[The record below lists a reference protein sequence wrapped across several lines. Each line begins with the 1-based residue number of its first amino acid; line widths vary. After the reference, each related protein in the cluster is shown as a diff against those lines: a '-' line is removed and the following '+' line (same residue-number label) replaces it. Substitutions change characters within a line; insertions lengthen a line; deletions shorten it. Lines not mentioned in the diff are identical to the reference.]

1 MKICLLYSKED
12 FPIPQ
17 RRGFLRGVFSY
28 VARGDSL
35 FAEKQVPLQQADVL
49 VISAK
54 NLSEAAS
61 AAICNEAKKSVC
73 RAIFIDSENP
83 LDADI
88 LNRLSEGGFEVFS
101 PYSKKLPGGTIPVI
115 ETEISGGSLSE
126 YLESARVAFPR
137 FSVSVRRSAFEIA
150 LPADGK
156 TQRELSQKALRLL
169 ISSFEPDIFFS
180 PQLMCK
186 YFLINR
192 DRDSVRLIL
201 FDDAETV
208 SGKLRLAK
216 KHGASHAFLVYREIA
231 DIFDDI
237 SF

>member
-12 FPIPQ
+12 FPTHQ
-17 RRGFLRGVFSY
+17 RRGFLRGAFLE
-28 VARGDSL
+28 RNLPFG
-35 FAEKQVPLQQADVL
+35 QADIL
-49 VISAK
+49 VIPERVSTTEF
-54 NLSEAAS
+54 SS
-61 AAICNEAKKSVC
+61 SICNEAKRTGSHG
-73 RAIFIDSENP
+73 IFIDSEKVP
-83 LDADI
+83 QKELITA
-88 LNRLSEGGFEVFS
+88 LYKKGFEIFTPFS
-101 PYSKKLPGGTIPVI
+101 KTLCDGVIPVI

-126 YLESARVAFPR
+126 YLESAGVSFPR
-137 FSVSVRRSAFEIA
+137 FAVSVRRSVYDIP
-150 LPADGK
+150 LPAD
-156 TQRELSQKALRLL
+156 RNEPPELSQKALRTL

-192 DRDSVRLIL
+192 DRNSVQLIL

-237 SF
+237 YF

>member
-12 FPIPQ
+12 FPIHQ
-17 RRGFLRGVFSY
+17 RRGFLRGI
-28 VARGDSL
+28 
-35 FAEKQVPLQQADVL
+35 FAENSFEFNQADVL
-49 VISAK
+49 VISEKYATATV
-54 NLSEAAS
+54 L
-61 AAICNEAKKSVC
+61 AAICS
-73 RAIFIDSENP
+73 RAQQSGIHGVFIDSEKAFTKD
-83 LDADI
+83 L
-88 LNRLSEGGFEVFS
+88 S
-101 PYSKKLPGGTIPVI
+101 PYLHQKSVNIFMPFSKDLCRGAIPVI
-115 ETEISGGSLSE
+115 ETELSGGSLSE
-126 YLESARVAFPR
+126 HLESACGVFPR
-137 FSVSVRRSAFEIA
+137 FAVSVMRSAYDIP
-150 LPADGK
+150 LPAD
-156 TQRELSQKALRLL
+156 RNEPPELSQKALRTL
-169 ISSFEPDIFFS
+169 ISSHDPDIFFS

-237 SF
+237 YF